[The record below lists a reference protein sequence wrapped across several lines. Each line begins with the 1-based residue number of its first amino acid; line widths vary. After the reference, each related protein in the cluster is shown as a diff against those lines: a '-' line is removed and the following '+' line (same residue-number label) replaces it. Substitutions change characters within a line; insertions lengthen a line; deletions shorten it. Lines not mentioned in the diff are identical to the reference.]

1 MAQSKGAVNIS
12 GLCLYFQRRYV
23 KGLKFHQHGSY
34 VSLGT
39 PHLTHDL
46 DEAYSPPRR
55 PNGDLFVGC
64 DTVVLEDFSKL
75 LVIPLRDGCDLMDV
89 IGRRL
94 RAQAAE

>member
-1 MAQSKGAVNIS
+1 VLENI
-12 GLCLYFQRRYV
+12 
-23 KGLKFHQHGSY
+23 
-34 VSLGT
+34 
-39 PHLTHDL
+39 
-46 DEAYSPPRR
+46 AYRSE
-55 PNGDLFVGC
+55 LGC

>member
-1 MAQSKGAVNIS
+1 MELLVRPVAQMATR
-12 GLCLYFQRRYV
+12 F
-23 KGLKFHQHGSY
+23 
-34 VSLGT
+34 
-39 PHLTHDL
+39 
-46 DEAYSPPRR
+46 
-55 PNGDLFVGC
+55 GDLFVGC